1 MKHEPRTIQG
11 ELSFPHRHGGAR
23 VGAGRPKKK
32 GWRRRAPHAKRAAF
46 SRHDPLHVTIRLRGE
61 LPGLRNSR
69 THRALRECFGAGKER
84 FGFRLVHYAVLSNHL
99 HLIVEAENRG
109 ALSRG
114 MKGLLVRTARALNRL
129 WKRTGSVFA
138 ERFHDHVL
146 KSLSEVR
153 RALVYVLNNA
163 RRHGIRLPPGVPDL
177 MSSGP
182 NFDGWR
188 DYARYVVDRD
198 EEHVVASAATW
209 RLSVGWR
216 RLGLLS
222 TSEVPCAFT

>member
-1 MKHEPRTIQG
+1 MKHETHTIQR
-11 ELSFPHRHGGAR
+11 ELSFPHGHGGAR

-32 GWRRRAPHAKRAAF
+32 GRRTRALHAKRAAL
-46 SRHDPLHVTIRLRGE
+46 SRHDPLHVTVRLRDG
-61 LPGLRNSR
+61 LPVLRNSR
-69 THRALRECFGAGKER
+69 TYRALRECFAAGKER
-84 FGFRLVHYAVLSNHL
+84 FGFRLVHFAVLSNHL
-99 HLIVEAENRG
+99 HLIVEGENQSSV
-109 ALSRG
+109 SRG
-114 MKGLLVRTARALNRL
+114 MKGLLVRMARALNRL
-129 WKRTGSVFA
+129 WRRKGSVFA
-138 ERFHDHVL
+138 ERFHAHVL

-163 RRHGIRLPPGVPDL
+163 RRHGIRLPPGVPDP

-182 NFDGWR
+182 DFDGWR

-198 EEHVVASAATW
+198 EKRVVASAATW